1 MLSPPGSRRSWTAAD
16 CLPTD
21 METSGY
27 SARQR
32 RAINQVW
39 TACGDYKFEPQF
51 LAMQSDGQPDLYMN
65 CVIGLVHK
73 WFGDELPKQLFAAWA
88 GDARQAVYDDL
99 AWLAL
104 ENAVYEKELPKR
116 PALAALRQAHA
127 SAFFESEYQL
137 SRQEWMARNQ
147 LVYTMQ
153 AARWRRVLGRADPV
167 MTPYESGLAAALSPE
182 KAPAA
187 EQLKAEILSIY
198 AKFNLFDGTVHQ
210 RAALHLHLDGLLAK
224 LATKAMPTQMIK
236 TDRVTVEHSSSVDAV
251 GGGLAVD
258 KRRAHITLK
267 QNAAQDRA
275 YIESCFGR
283 SLYPPERLRKAE
295 QELCVGDHLGCH
307 LWFSAGVPSPEQAP
321 TPEAKHLAEQ
331 AELQA
336 DRNRAYYAKN
346 RELHRSVVLRLTE
359 QIRNCILVHQQP
371 NARVARSGNVDP
383 GRVWR
388 APLLND
394 DRVFLC
400 AEEENHPAFTV
411 DLLLDA
417 SASRL
422 HCQEVIAAQ
431 GSILAES
438 LANCGIPVRVSA
450 FSSLRG
456 YTVLRVLKDFADKN
470 RQNINRYFAS
480 GWNRDGLALLAA
492 GDLLDFAPGPAPR
505 HLLILLTDA
514 SPNDS
519 RRIPPS
525 PENPLGCGY
534 EDAAGVADAAAQVR
548 VLQCKGIRVSAVF
561 MGEDRSAADAAR
573 IYGKN
578 MARIRG
584 MDQLARAA
592 GRLIQNEIR
601 ELGD

>member
-1 MLSPPGSRRSWTAAD
+1 MEAQSYTA
-16 CLPTD
+16 
-21 METSGY
+21 EE
-27 SARQR
+27 R
-32 RAINQVW
+32 RAANQVW
-39 TACGDYKFEPQF
+39 AAAGAYGFEPLF
-51 LAMQSDGQPDLYMN
+51 LARNTDGTIDFYMN
-65 CVIGLVHK
+65 CIVGLVHK
-73 WFGDELPKQLFAAWA
+73 YYGDALVRSLFDTWEGDLRQTMLDDLTWLYLESAVYALELP
-88 GDARQAVYDDL
+88 R
-99 AWLAL
+99 
-104 ENAVYEKELPKR
+104 R
-116 PALAALRQAHA
+116 AHA
-127 SAFFESEYQL
+127 DYFFGIQYKL
-137 SRQEWMARNQ
+137 SRQEWMAKNQ
-147 LVYTMQ
+147 LVYSMQ
-153 AARWRRVLGRADPV
+153 AARWRAVQGRTPPV
-167 MTPYESGLAAALSPE
+167 MTPYEKNLDAALSPE
-182 KAPAA
+182 TPPKPD
-187 EQLKAEILSIY
+187 ELKAALLAVY
-198 AKFNLFDGTVHQ
+198 AKFELFNGTVHQ
-210 RAALHLHLDGLLAK
+210 KAGLHLHLDGLLAS
-224 LATKAMPTQMIK
+224 LMTRTMPTQMIK
-236 TDRVTVEHSSSVDAV
+236 TDRVTVEHSGSVDAS
-251 GGGLAVD
+251 GSGIHAD
-258 KRRAHITLK
+258 KRLAHITLR
-267 QNAAQDRA
+267 QRAEEDRA

-295 QELCVGDHLGCH
+295 QELCTGEHLGCH
-307 LWFSAGVPSPEQAP
+307 LWFASGVPSPEQAP

-331 AELQA
+331 AQLQA

-371 NARVARSGNVDP
+371 NARVARSGNLNA
-383 GRVWR
+383 GRIWR

-400 AEEENHPAFTV
+400 AEEENQPSFTV

-431 GSILAES
+431 GSILAQS
-438 LANCGIPVRVSA
+438 LAACGIPVRVSS

-456 YTVLRVLKDFADKN
+456 YTVLRVLKGFADKN
-470 RQNINRYFAS
+470 LQNINRYFAS
-480 GWNRDGLALLAA
+480 GWNRDGLALRAA
-492 GDLLDFAPGPAPR
+492 GDLIDFDPGPAAR

-525 PENPLGCGY
+525 AENPLGCGY
-534 EDAAGVADAAAQVR
+534 EDAAGVADTAAQVR
-548 VLQCKGIRVSAVF
+548 ALQRMGIRVSAVF
-561 MGEDRSAADAAR
+561 MGEDSSAGAAAQ

-592 GRLIQNEIR
+592 GQLIQNEIR

>member
-1 MLSPPGSRRSWTAAD
+1 
-16 CLPTD
+16 
-21 METSGY
+21 METQSY
-27 SARQR
+27 TAQER
-32 RAINQVW
+32 RAANQVW
-39 TACGDYKFEPQF
+39 AAAGAYGFEPLF
-51 LAMQSDGQPDLYMN
+51 LARNTDGTIDFYMN
-65 CVIGLVHK
+65 CIVGLVHK
-73 WFGDELPKQLFAAWA
+73 YYSDTLIQDIFAAWE
-88 GDARQAVYDDL
+88 GDIRQAMLDDM
-99 AWLAL
+99 AWLYL
-104 ENAVYEKELPKR
+104 ENAAYRLELPRR
-116 PALAALRQAHA
+116 PVLEALRYSHA
-127 SAFFESEYQL
+127 DYFFAIQYKL
-137 SRQEWMARNQ
+137 SRQEWMAKNQ

-153 AARWRRVLGRADPV
+153 AARWRKVLGRTAPV
-167 MTPYESGLAAALSPE
+167 MTPYESSLAAALAPTEVPE
-182 KAPAA
+182 PAR
-187 EQLKAEILSIY
+187 LKAALLALY
-198 AKFNLFDGTVHQ
+198 AKFDLFDGAVHQ
-210 RAALHLHLDGLLAK
+210 KAALHLHLDGLMAK
-224 LATKAMPTQMIK
+224 LATKALPTQMIK
-236 TDRVTVEHSSSVDAV
+236 TDRVTVEHSASVDAT

-267 QNAAQDRA
+267 QNAVQDRA

-283 SLYPPERLRKAE
+283 SFYPPERLHKAE
-295 QELCVGDHLGCH
+295 QELCTGDHLGCH

-371 NARVARSGNVDP
+371 NERVARSGNLSA

-400 AEEENHPAFTV
+400 AEEENQPSFTV

-431 GSILAES
+431 GAILAES
-438 LANCGIPVRVSA
+438 LAICGIPVRVSA

-456 YTVLRVLKDFADKN
+456 YTVLRVLKRFTDKS
-470 RQNINRYFAS
+470 QQDIFRYFAS
-480 GWNRDGLALLAA
+480 GWNRDGLALRAA
-492 GDLLDFAPGPAPR
+492 GDLLQYDPGPAQR

-525 PENPLGCGY
+525 PENPLGREY
-534 EDAAGVADAAAQVR
+534 SDAAGVADTAAQVR
-548 VLQCKGIRVSAVF
+548 TLQRQGVRVSAVF
-561 MGEDRSAADAAR
+561 MGEDSSAGAAAQ

-592 GRLIQNEIR
+592 GLLIQNEIR